1 MAGIKDIAT
10 RAGASIATVSRVING
25 SGYVSPSMR
34 ARIEAVIAEVQFRPN
49 AGAASMRR
57 GKSRMVGVLLPA
69 LDVKFFGILA
79 HVIEQALFARG
90 YHAFICCSSESPER
104 EAEYIAAMLAQR
116 VDGVI
121 IASVTS
127 DTVAAGRLTAA
138 GVPIVAVDRAIV
150 GAVTVKADH
159 YAGGR
164 LMAGHLLALG
174 HRRIAVTGAP
184 EHSTPVTERLAGV
197 TDALAEAGLAPVA
210 VRLGSAHDF
219 EACRDLA
226 AAMLAEG
233 IAADAV
239 IGLTDLAAIGAIH
252 ALHARG
258 VAVPQDVSVI
268 GFDDMPMARYV
279 IPQLTTVAQPIREIG
294 ALAVDEIVRLM
305 TGDAPSGQEPPALS
319 VVVRGTTAQRPA

>member
-1 MAGIKDIAT
+1 MAGIRDIAT

-34 ARIEAVIAEVQFRPN
+34 ARIETVIAEVQFRPN

-127 DTVAAGRLTAA
+127 DTVAAARLTAA
-138 GVPIVAVDRAIV
+138 GVPIVAVDRAIA

-164 LMAGHLLALG
+164 LMAEHLLGLG

-197 TDALAEAGLAPVA
+197 RDALGAAGLEPVA
-210 VRLGSAHDF
+210 VRLGQEHGF
-219 EACRDLA
+219 EACRGLA
-226 AAMLAEG
+226 AGMLDDGVRAE
-233 IAADAV
+233 AV

-252 ALHARG
+252 ALHERG
-258 VAVPQDVSVI
+258 IAVPQDVSVI

-294 ALAVDEIVRLM
+294 ALAVEQIVRLM
-305 TGDAPSGQEPPALS
+305 AGDALSEDQPPALS
-319 VVVRGTTAQRPA
+319 VIERGTTARRPA

>member
-1 MAGIKDIAT
+1 MAGIRDIAT

-25 SGYVSPSMR
+25 SGYVSASMR
-34 ARIEAVIAEVQFRPN
+34 ARIETVIDEMQFRPN

-104 EAEYIAAMLAQR
+104 EAAYVAAMLAQR

-127 DTVAAGRLTAA
+127 DTVAAARLTAA
-138 GVPIVAVDRAIV
+138 GVPIVAVDRAIK

-159 YAGGR
+159 KAGGR
-164 LMAGHLLALG
+164 RMADHLLALG
-174 HRRIAVTGAP
+174 HRRIAVIGAP
-184 EHSTPVTERLAGV
+184 EHSTPVTERLGGV
-197 TDALAEAGLAPVA
+197 TDALAEAGLMPVA
-210 VRLGSAHDF
+210 VRLGTEHSF

-226 AAMLAEG
+226 VALLAEG
-233 IAADAV
+233 VRADAV

-252 ALHARG
+252 ALHERG
-258 VAVPQDVSVI
+258 IAVPADVSVI

-279 IPQLTTVAQPIREIG
+279 LPQLTTVAQPIREIG
-294 ALAVDEIVRLM
+294 ALAVEQIVRLM
-305 TGDAPSGQEPPALS
+305 TGEPLSAVQPPALS
-319 VVVRGTTAQRPA
+319 VVVRGTTARRPA